1 MTTYRDILKETHI
14 EKTAFSNMLDAVYDS
29 FLCHNHEAEKEIN
42 LLEMELVLG
51 LLEQQRKVV
60 KYLLYNDKLT
70 TRKQEAE
77 AIGFL
82 SKVDY
87 LRETFDI
94 LQGKT
99 KIEDIEAAAK
109 TFAPKMQSSFE
120 K

>member
-1 MTTYRDILKETHI
+1 MNNYANIIKETQI
-14 EKTAFSNMLDAVYDS
+14 EKTAFSNVLDDVYDA
-29 FLCHNHEAEKEIN
+29 FLSYNDEMAEEIN
-42 LLEMELVLG
+42 LMEMELILG
-51 LLEQQRKVV
+51 FLEQQRKVV
-60 KYLLYNDKLT
+60 RHLLYSNKLK
-70 TRKQEAE
+70 TRKQESE
-77 AIGFL
+77 AIGFI

-94 LQGKT
+94 LQGKI

>member
-1 MTTYRDILKETHI
+1 MNTYTSILKETHI
-14 EKTAFSNMLDAVYDS
+14 EKTQFSNMSDTVYHF
-29 FLCHNHEAEKEIN
+29 FLSDDEADNEIDIV
-42 LLEMELVLG
+42 EMELILG

-60 KYLLYNDKLT
+60 KHLLYNNKNLN
-70 TRKQEAE
+70 RKQRSE
-77 AIGFL
+77 AIGFI

-94 LQGKT
+94 LQGKI
-99 KIEDIEAAAK
+99 KIEDIENAAK

>member
-1 MTTYRDILKETHI
+1 MNTYTNIIKETHI
-14 EKTAFSNMLDAVYDS
+14 EKAAFSNVLDDVYDA
-29 FLCHNHEAEKEIN
+29 FLSYNDEMAEEIN
-42 LLEMELVLG
+42 LMEMELILG
-51 LLEQQRKVV
+51 FLEQQRKVV
-60 KYLLYNDKLT
+60 RHLLYNNKLK
-70 TRKQEAE
+70 TRKQESE
-77 AIGFL
+77 AIGFI

-94 LQGKT
+94 LQGKI